1 MKTPVSTFQ
10 RVQRTFAFVALLAL
24 MVPPVLT
31 AQMPDR
37 SKPPQPGPPPTLRL
51 APIHHFMLSNGL
63 SVVLMEKHNVPVLQM
78 NMVIRGGTAND
89 SDGKSGLASVA
100 TAMLM
105 DGAGSRDALQLADA
119 IDYLGARINASAR
132 LHISSVVLST
142 SVERLDSALAL
153 YADVILRPTYP
164 AVELERERKQRLTNL
179 LQWRDEPRALASVI
193 FDRTLFG
200 TRHPYGIQSMG
211 DEKSLRSFSGDDL
224 HKFYEQYFHPGNAT
238 LIVVGDVTVNSLE
251 PKLEAAFG
259 RWEGGAVASAVIEP
273 VAQVKKRGI
282 FLVDKP
288 GAAQTVIR
296 IGRIGAARLSEDF
309 YPLVVMN
316 TILGGS
322 FTSRLNQNLREK
334 HGYTYGASSSFDFRP
349 IPGPFVASAS
359 VQTAVSD
366 KALKE
371 FMNELEGILRPIP
384 EAEIER
390 AKNYVALGFPGNFQ
404 SVSQIASALEILVQ
418 YNLPDDYFNN
428 YIEHILAVT
437 GKDVER
443 VAKKYIDPSAVDI
456 ILVGDRKEIE
466 AGVKALN
473 LGTIKNLT
481 IEDVLGKAPDL
492 SQSK

>member
-1 MKTPVSTFQ
+1 MKTTISEFRRAHRSVAS
-10 RVQRTFAFVALLAL
+10 AALLAVIVPAVL
-24 MVPPVLT
+24 M
-31 AQMPDR
+31 AQVPDR
-37 SKPPQPGPPPTLRL
+37 SKPPQPGPPVALRL
-51 APIHHFMLSNGL
+51 APIHHFKLSNGL
-63 SVVLMEKHNVPVLQM
+63 SVVLLEKHNVPVLQM
-78 NMVIRGGTAND
+78 DMVVRGGSAYD
-89 SDGKSGLASVA
+89 AEGRSGLASLA

-105 DGAGSRDALQLADA
+105 DGAGSRDVLRLADA
-119 IDYLGARINASAR
+119 IDYLGARIYASAR
-132 LHISSVVLST
+132 LHVSSVVLST
-142 SVERLDSALAL
+142 PVSHLDSALAL
-153 YADVILRPTYP
+153 YADIIVHPTYP
-164 AVELERERKQRLTNL
+164 GAELERERKQRLTSL

-200 TRHPYGIQSMG
+200 ARHPYGIPSMG
-211 DEKSLRSFSGDDL
+211 DEKSLRSFDREDL
-224 HKFYEQYFHPGNAT
+224 VAYYEKYFHPGNAT
-238 LIVVGDVTVNSLE
+238 LIVVGDVTVNSIE

-259 RWEGGAVASAVIEP
+259 RWEGGAVSLPEIEP
-273 VAQVKKRGI
+273 ATQVKRRAI
-282 FLVDKP
+282 YMVDKP

-296 IGRIGAARLSEDF
+296 IGRIGAARMTEDF

-359 VQTAVSD
+359 VQTAVTD
-366 KALKE
+366 KAVTE

-384 EAEIER
+384 EAEVER
-390 AKNYVALGFPGNFQ
+390 AKDYVALGFPGNFQ
-404 SVSQIASALEILVQ
+404 SVGQIASALEVLVE

-428 YIEHILAVT
+428 YTEHILAVT

-466 AGVKALN
+466 TSVKTLK
-473 LGTIKNLT
+473 LGPIKNLT
-481 IEDVLGKAPDL
+481 IEDVLGKAPNL